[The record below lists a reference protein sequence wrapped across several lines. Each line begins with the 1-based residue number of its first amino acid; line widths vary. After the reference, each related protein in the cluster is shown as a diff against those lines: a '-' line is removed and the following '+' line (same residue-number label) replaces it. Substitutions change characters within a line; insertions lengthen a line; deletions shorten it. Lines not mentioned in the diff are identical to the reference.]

1 MSIRPGSLTASRLG
15 DDGPVNWGL
24 VGGVVASLVAVWLLF
39 IVVLWIFRPRG
50 TNLGQLVR
58 IVPDVLRLVRQL
70 IGDGSVPFGVRAAL
84 VGLLAWLLNPI
95 DLIPE
100 FIPILGPLDD
110 VVVAVLVLRYVRRR
124 LGDDD
129 LRRRWP
135 GTPEG
140 YHLLSGVLGQPTPN

>member
-1 MSIRPGSLTASRLG
+1 
-15 DDGPVNWGL
+15 VNWGL
-24 VGGVVASLVAVWLLF
+24 VWGIVAGLLAVWLLF
-39 IVVLWIFRPRG
+39 IVALWMFRPRG

-70 IGDGSVPFGVRAAL
+70 VGDGSVPVGVRAAL
-84 VGLLAWLLNPI
+84 IGLLAWLINPI

-124 LGDDD
+124 LGDAE

-135 GTPEG
+135 GTPDG
-140 YHLLSGVLGQPTPN
+140 YALLSGVLGDDRSS